1 MAWHLKT
8 QKDLV
13 LSIDLSKIATN
24 CCTLLQ
30 IAAHCFIHI
39 QHWKRARIS
48 VPICLSKHLEP
59 AKTATG
65 RSKQLG
71 KINWDW
77 DTRSLSLVSALLPA
91 VASYCCRLLQ
101 IATNCW
107 YNAYIDQ
114 GKIVEIEH
122 GGVTQND
129 SSVNFFGNFL
139 FILR

>member
-1 MAWHLKT
+1 MIGLAFENSKT
-8 QKDLV
+8 LLTWV
-13 LSIDLSKIATN
+13 RLLHIATN

-30 IAAHCFIHI
+30 IAAHCFIQI

-48 VPICLSKHLEP
+48 VPICLSKLLEP
-59 AKTATG
+59 ATG

-77 DTRSLSLVSALLPA
+77 DTRSLSLVSALLTA
-91 VASYCCRLLQ
+91 VSSYCCRLLQ